1 MNPTKKQLLKIAY
14 QRVLAVTLIDMKA
27 PLKWAD
33 EYVSESITGFGTAA
47 DEKVFSKKDYR
58 AIVINSRKQAKGLAF
73 KCELKTKYNPKFT
86 GENTACFFDEFIVT
100 VGKGSRRMVM
110 PLSLGLVF
118 EFYENKWKLIGLYA
132 SKIDTDTSSEDTFHL
147 GEAEK
152 KMQELQMQVA
162 KRTEELSQK
171 NNELK
176 TEAALERVRA
186 IAMSMNK
193 ADDMLLICK
202 AISEQLKI
210 LGVKEIRN
218 VQTAIFYESKGTYMN
233 YEYYAKHNKT
243 FITGVEYKKHK
254 IQLAFAQKM
263 MKGPNEEF
271 VEQMKGKKLQD
282 WYAYQKTTNQF
293 ADKYLL
299 KAHSLNY
306 YWFSL
311 GPVGLGIST
320 YHPLTKEETDLFT
333 RFLKVF
339 ELAYRRYLDI
349 EQAAAQAR
357 EAQIEAAL
365 ERVRSSS
372 LAMQKSDELADVVY
386 VMDTEIDKLGIQVD
400 STTINVEFSDKGN
413 GFNLWVARRGQQ
425 LLEKFFV
432 PEGENSIHKKIRW
445 AIENKIEYYTE
456 SLSKA
461 EKNKYYK
468 WIYTYS
474 DFKGLPE
481 ERKQFVLNSPGST
494 RATVLSKNSF
504 LIFHRFK
511 LVDFTEEES
520 IIFKRF
526 AKVFEQA
533 YTRFLDL
540 QKAEAQAREAKIE
553 AALER
558 VRAASMAMHKS
569 EELAEVILSID
580 KEIST
585 LNINIDNSSIITDFH
600 DLKTGLNNWIAVKGR
615 KFLQKFYIPYSND
628 HPLIKRMKRA
638 IKKGEHY
645 YVEQYSKSEKNTYFN
660 WLFKYSDFRNLP
672 DDRKEYVLARE
683 GWTRVLIFSKNSLL
697 IFQRLD
703 CRCFTNEE
711 VEIFKRFGKVFEQS
725 YTRFL
730 DLQKAE
736 AQARESEIQ
745 LALERVRAK
754 SLAMHHTSELQ
765 QVIHTVH
772 SELINLEISIVGGS
786 FIVINSDIKNELR
799 CWGAG
804 GTANTSEE
812 VRVPDFNM
820 RFCTDLIKGIK
831 KGPGFFSE
839 EFSQQEKINYFKK
852 LFQQKPWSEISAQ
865 QKKETLST
873 SRGYTRS
880 VVVSKYTSIFII
892 NHHGRKFTDEEN
904 SILKRVANVFEQAY
918 TRFLDLQKAEA
929 QAREAQI
936 EVALERVRTNAMAL
950 RDSKE
955 LSSIITII
963 FKELQ
968 NLGLAVYETGIYLRK
983 ENSREF
989 TVWGKSVT
997 DDDFFTNYEFAFVDH
1012 YILNQVIKNLDSNI
1026 PYATFD
1032 LIGKEVKDYLD
1043 FYFSLEQF
1051 KTIPQKTRK
1060 QYYAVKKIFVA
1071 HAYFQH
1077 GFLEISGTDPLPIE
1091 MSAILKRFTQVID
1104 LAYTRFLDLQKAEAQ
1119 AIEAQI
1125 EAALERVRAKSMAMH
1140 KSSEI
1145 MEVVYLI
1152 ADQLKDLR
1160 VQSDA
1165 TSIIILHDDAY
1176 EYWNANNQQTYA
1188 NSQLQKIDKSFDG
1201 VVNQDI
1207 IKHSKL
1213 TKDFSRSYSKQE
1225 KNKHWKWLFRMEGG
1239 FKYIPEERKKFILSQ
1254 PHYNLAVSFTKK
1266 IALVLVRYQSA
1277 TAYTDSERAV
1287 LKRFAEVFDQCYTRF
1302 LDLQKAEAQA
1312 REAQIELAL
1321 ERVRAKSMAMHK
1333 SDELK
1338 EVIKVVLEQ
1347 LVHLNI
1353 KAEHAGFYIDYKAHD
1368 DMHIWLADPNID
1380 PFYAVLP
1387 YFDSP
1392 TWKSFLD
1399 AKTTGKSFYTD
1410 LLDYKAKN
1418 KFYKSL
1424 FNIFNVPEEAQQ
1436 FYLKCKGLA
1445 VSTVLLENV
1454 GLYIENFSAIP
1465 YTEEENKILMRF
1477 AKVFEQSYTRFLDLQ
1492 KAEAQAREAQIQ
1504 LALERV
1510 RARTMAMQK
1519 SEELAETAA
1528 LLFHQVKSLGIESYS
1543 SGFTVWENN
1552 EEELVSWM
1560 CNADGSINPPFRMP
1574 TKEVEWHRKQYK
1586 SWKHKEEYIIYDF
1599 KGKEM
1604 QQHYAYLRSF
1614 PLLDEAFKK
1623 SEAAG
1628 VVTPPR
1634 QVHNAFNFSQGNLLF
1649 ITLEPVP
1656 EAHLIFK
1663 RFAKVFEQTYTRFLD
1678 LQKAEALAR
1687 EAKIEAALERI
1698 RSRTMGMQKS
1708 DELNEVAFILF
1719 EQIRILGGQL
1729 WGTGFVLCDVSEGE
1743 DQFWFANEM
1752 GVRPPVNI
1760 PNTEDEVHI
1769 GMLQGWKENHDYL
1782 RLQKEGQALADHY
1795 RYLSSLPQ
1803 MKAFFDPMLS
1813 AGFEFPSFQ
1822 QWHAAYFS
1830 KGYLLFITTEP
1841 YAEPDL
1847 FKRFA
1852 KVFDQTYTRFL
1863 DLQKAEAQ
1871 AREAQIEAALERVRS
1886 RSLAMHKSD
1895 ELQQVVTTLFDQLH
1909 FLNIEND
1916 ATGIVIFKPDTN
1928 HFQYWFANA
1937 ERSISS
1943 YFLLEYKKFSFTNEL
1958 SIAHQSGEAYF
1969 HKIYSKEEK
1978 NEFYTRILTETDFTR
1993 LSDERKKLI
2002 LESEGF
2008 TILAPLNKNT
2018 ALQLNRYYKK
2028 SFSDIDIEVA
2038 RRFGNVF
2045 EQAYTRFLDLQKAEA
2060 QTREAQVEAA
2070 LERVRYRA
2078 MAMQTSADVGEATAT
2093 MFAELDA
2100 LGIETFRCGIAI
2112 CKDQEMEVW
2121 SVGVTTEGKMVQGVG
2136 TLDIYLH
2143 PLWELFYKQWS
2154 HNEEFLYYFLKDKE
2168 KEDYVRIIKNT
2179 TSYQLTD
2186 KKINFPDLHFQ
2197 SYFFS
2202 EGGIFSFSIH
2212 AHTEE
2217 EKWVMKRFAKVFAL
2231 TYKRYEDLKL
2241 AEAQARESQ
2250 IQLALE
2256 RIRART
2262 MAMQKSEELPET
2274 SLLLFQ
2280 QMKELGET
2288 AVQNSIGILKEEEG
2302 VVELSTTV
2310 QGQAEPRSLRVPMD
2324 DPHIMAK
2331 AVAALKAKQKSL
2343 IVEIK
2348 GEKLKEYNKFRN
2360 GFLERKTN
2368 FPEDNWIVNVIFFSK
2383 GWLSFSSNHKISD
2396 ESFQLLERFA
2406 AVFEQTYTRFLDLQ
2420 RAEAQAREAQ
2430 IEAALERVRSK
2441 AMAMHNSSDL
2451 PSTAIIAFSEL
2462 KKLGFVPIRGGIS
2475 IQNKENRKNL
2485 LYSATT
2491 TEQGDNLSIV
2501 GWALLDNHPVLTE
2514 IYNHWIEGKDYYP
2527 ELHGELLKSY
2537 YEQVSTSFNVPAEQ
2551 TEIDQYGYFM
2561 YFTHG
2566 VFYGWCNQPVNEDE
2580 KKLLKRFASVI
2591 DLTFKRYFDLQ
2602 KAEEQAREAQI
2613 EASLEKVRSV
2623 AMSMHHSNELLN
2635 ICEAIYAELIKLG
2648 MIELRNTMINIHN
2661 DAEETFLNYDYS
2673 AYAGR
2678 AVTKYGYHIH
2688 PIINHLVMQCRS
2700 AQDAFV
2706 DIAFD
2711 GKEFEEWRSFRK
2723 ASGEKDDARLKKI
2736 THLHYYFYSIGIGS
2750 IGISTF
2756 ESIDEQKMAL
2766 LKRFRNVF
2774 QLAYQ
2779 RFTDLSAAEAQAR
2792 EAQIETALERV
2803 RSRTMAMQN
2812 SNELSATVQV
2822 MFEEC
2827 RKLQPISTDSLSRG
2841 FITTIHQSKKMF
2853 DLWIT
2858 EIDGTKI
2865 DTQFKIS
2872 FDEPTTG
2879 IHIHKA
2885 WKQKKPYFINDLQ
2898 GPVLEQWL
2906 DYLEST
2912 GFKIAPGIRGTRRV
2926 NTFIFYSNG
2935 FIGITSSV
2943 PLEEENIQILQ
2954 RFAKVFDQTYT
2965 RFLDLQKAEAAAK
2978 EAIKQAALDRI
2989 RADIASMRT
2998 IEDLNRITPLI
3009 WNELTILGVRFIR
3022 CGVFIMDE
3030 EVEQI
3035 HTFLS
3040 TPDGK
3045 SIAAF
3050 HLSFTESENI
3060 IDVVSH
3066 WRNKKVYSNHWDEK
3080 DFDVLADSLV
3090 KQKAITTKSSYLQSI
3105 PATGIHLNFLPF
3117 LQGMLYVGNEMPLKP
3132 DEIDLL
3138 QAVADAFSTAYARYE
3153 DFNKLEAAK
3162 QVVEKTLNEL
3172 KSTQQQL
3179 IQSEKMASLGELT
3192 AGIAHEIQNPLNFVN
3207 NFSELNVE
3215 LIEEL
3220 KG

>member
-58 AIVINSRKQAKGLAF
+58 AIVINSRKQAKGLVF

-118 EFYENKWKLIGLYA
+118 EFYDNKWKLIGLYA

-176 TEAALERVRA
+176 IEAALERVRA

-311 GPVGLGIST
+311 GPVALGIST
-320 YHPLTKEETDLFT
+320 YYPLTKVETGLFK

-349 EQAAAQAR
+349 EQA
-357 EAQIEAAL
+357 
-365 ERVRSSS
+365 
-372 LAMQKSDELADVVY
+372 
-386 VMDTEIDKLGIQVD
+386 T
-400 STTINVEFSDKGN
+400 
-413 GFNLWVARRGQQ
+413 
-425 LLEKFFV
+425 
-432 PEGENSIHKKIRW
+432 
-445 AIENKIEYYTE
+445 
-456 SLSKA
+456 
-461 EKNKYYK
+461 
-468 WIYTYS
+468 
-474 DFKGLPE
+474 
-481 ERKQFVLNSPGST
+481 
-494 RATVLSKNSF
+494 
-504 LIFHRFK
+504 
-511 LVDFTEEES
+511 
-520 IIFKRF
+520 
-526 AKVFEQA
+526 
-533 YTRFLDL
+533 
-540 QKAEAQAREAKIE
+540 AQAREAKIE

-585 LNINIDNSSIITDFH
+585 LNINIDNSSIITDFR

-628 HPLIKRMKRA
+628 HLLTKRMKRA
-638 IKKGEHY
+638 IKTGEHF
-645 YVEQYSKSEKNTYFN
+645 YVEQYSKSEKNTYFK

-683 GWTRVLIFSKNSLL
+683 GWTRVLIFSKNSFL
-697 IFQRLD
+697 IFQRYD
-703 CRCFTNEE
+703 RRCFTNEE
-711 VEIFKRFGKVFEQS
+711 VEIFKRFGKVFEQ
-725 YTRFL
+725 
-730 DLQKAE
+730 
-736 AQARESEIQ
+736 
-745 LALERVRAK
+745 
-754 SLAMHHTSELQ
+754 
-765 QVIHTVH
+765 
-772 SELINLEISIVGGS
+772 
-786 FIVINSDIKNELR
+786 
-799 CWGAG
+799 
-804 GTANTSEE
+804 
-812 VRVPDFNM
+812 
-820 RFCTDLIKGIK
+820 
-831 KGPGFFSE
+831 
-839 EFSQQEKINYFKK
+839 
-852 LFQQKPWSEISAQ
+852 
-865 QKKETLST
+865 
-873 SRGYTRS
+873 
-880 VVVSKYTSIFII
+880 
-892 NHHGRKFTDEEN
+892 
-904 SILKRVANVFEQAY
+904 
-918 TRFLDLQKAEA
+918 
-929 QAREAQI
+929 
-936 EVALERVRTNAMAL
+936 
-950 RDSKE
+950 
-955 LSSIITII
+955 
-963 FKELQ
+963 
-968 NLGLAVYETGIYLRK
+968 
-983 ENSREF
+983 
-989 TVWGKSVT
+989 
-997 DDDFFTNYEFAFVDH
+997 
-1012 YILNQVIKNLDSNI
+1012 
-1026 PYATFD
+1026 
-1032 LIGKEVKDYLD
+1032 
-1043 FYFSLEQF
+1043 
-1051 KTIPQKTRK
+1051 
-1060 QYYAVKKIFVA
+1060 
-1071 HAYFQH
+1071 
-1077 GFLEISGTDPLPIE
+1077 
-1091 MSAILKRFTQVID
+1091 
-1104 LAYTRFLDLQKAEAQ
+1104 AYTRFLDLQKAEAQ

-1140 KSSEI
+1140 TSSEI

-1239 FKYIPEERKKFILSQ
+1239 FKYIPEQRKKFILSQ

-1266 IALVLVRYQSA
+1266 IALVLVKYQSA
-1277 TAYTDSERAV
+1277 TAYTDPERAV

-1302 LDLQKAEAQA
+1302 LDLQKAEEQAREAQIEAALERVRAKSMAMQQPNELREVAELLRKEMGVLGIEALETSSIYLVHPTITECWYAIKDVRQKNAKLLSDYMEIQLSETWVGREMQKFYKGRQKQASIVMKGNHRKEWINYCAGKSSGLKNYYGKEIPERTYHVLKFAGGYMGAVSPGELSSENWDVLGRATTVFALAYTRFKDLQESANRA

-1492 KAEAQAREAQIQ
+1492 KAEAQAREAQIEVALERVRTNAMALRDSKELSSIITIIFKELQNLGLAVYETGIYLRKENSREFTVWGKSVTDDDFFTNYEFAFVDHYILNQVIKNLDSNIPYATFDLIGNEVKDYLDFYFSLEQFKTIPQKTRKQYYAVKKIFVAHAYFQHGFLEISGTDPLPIEMSALLKRFTQVIDLAYTRFLDLQKAEAQAREAQIQ

-1510 RARTMAMQK
+1510 RARTMAMQRSEELLETSLELFQQLKELGEPAEQLTIGVIKEKENIVEVSATVNGLKLLKTFGHDINEPFVMNKMYKAWKAGIKTMVIEQDWKELQAYNRYRNKLVQEELFSLKFKPGDKRILYVAFHSKGTLVLSSNEPRPKETLELLIRFSAVFEEAYTRFLDLQRAEAQARESQIQLALERVRGRTMAMQK
-1519 SEELAETAA
+1519 SDELAETAA

-1552 EEELVSWM
+1552 DEELVSWM

-1623 SEAAG
+1623 SEVAG

-1656 EAHLIFK
+1656 EAHDIFK

-1687 EAKIEAALERI
+1687 EAKIETALERI

-2348 GEKLKEYNKFRN
+2348 GEELKEYNKFRN

-2566 VFYGWCNQPVNEDE
+2566 VFYG
-2580 KKLLKRFASVI
+2580 
-2591 DLTFKRYFDLQ
+2591 
-2602 KAEEQAREAQI
+2602 
-2613 EASLEKVRSV
+2613 
-2623 AMSMHHSNELLN
+2623 
-2635 ICEAIYAELIKLG
+2635 
-2648 MIELRNTMINIHN
+2648 
-2661 DAEETFLNYDYS
+2661 
-2673 AYAGR
+2673 
-2678 AVTKYGYHIH
+2678 
-2688 PIINHLVMQCRS
+2688 
-2700 AQDAFV
+2700 
-2706 DIAFD
+2706 
-2711 GKEFEEWRSFRK
+2711 
-2723 ASGEKDDARLKKI
+2723 
-2736 THLHYYFYSIGIGS
+2736 
-2750 IGISTF
+2750 
-2756 ESIDEQKMAL
+2756 
-2766 LKRFRNVF
+2766 
-2774 QLAYQ
+2774 
-2779 RFTDLSAAEAQAR
+2779 
-2792 EAQIETALERV
+2792 
-2803 RSRTMAMQN
+2803 
-2812 SNELSATVQV
+2812 
-2822 MFEEC
+2822 
-2827 RKLQPISTDSLSRG
+2827 
-2841 FITTIHQSKKMF
+2841 
-2853 DLWIT
+2853 
-2858 EIDGTKI
+2858 
-2865 DTQFKIS
+2865 
-2872 FDEPTTG
+2872 
-2879 IHIHKA
+2879 
-2885 WKQKKPYFINDLQ
+2885 
-2898 GPVLEQWL
+2898 
-2906 DYLEST
+2906 
-2912 GFKIAPGIRGTRRV
+2912 
-2926 NTFIFYSNG
+2926 
-2935 FIGITSSV
+2935 
-2943 PLEEENIQILQ
+2943 
-2954 RFAKVFDQTYT
+2954 
-2965 RFLDLQKAEAAAK
+2965 
-2978 EAIKQAALDRI
+2978 
-2989 RADIASMRT
+2989 
-2998 IEDLNRITPLI
+2998 
-3009 WNELTILGVRFIR
+3009 
-3022 CGVFIMDE
+3022 
-3030 EVEQI
+3030 
-3035 HTFLS
+3035 
-3040 TPDGK
+3040 
-3045 SIAAF
+3045 
-3050 HLSFTESENI
+3050 
-3060 IDVVSH
+3060 
-3066 WRNKKVYSNHWDEK
+3066 
-3080 DFDVLADSLV
+3080 
-3090 KQKAITTKSSYLQSI
+3090 
-3105 PATGIHLNFLPF
+3105 
-3117 LQGMLYVGNEMPLKP
+3117 
-3132 DEIDLL
+3132 
-3138 QAVADAFSTAYARYE
+3138 
-3153 DFNKLEAAK
+3153 
-3162 QVVEKTLNEL
+3162 
-3172 KSTQQQL
+3172 
-3179 IQSEKMASLGELT
+3179 
-3192 AGIAHEIQNPLNFVN
+3192 
-3207 NFSELNVE
+3207 
-3215 LIEEL
+3215 
-3220 KG
+3220 